1 MTWIRTIPL
10 DKATGELRSLYQR
23 IKGPNDTVDNIM
35 MAHSL
40 RPHSMEGH
48 LALYKAVLHHRDNAL
63 PRWFLEALG
72 LYVSML
78 NSCDYCVQHHYE
90 GMRRLLKDDARSQAT
105 REALECGKPQDSFNG
120 KELAAMRYAQAL
132 TRNPAEVTEEQ
143 ISSLREAGLDDGEIL
158 EINQLVSYFAYANR
172 MVLGLGVTTKG
183 DVLGLSPSS
192 DDPEDWS
199 HRWE

>member
-90 GMRRLLKDDARSQAT
+90 GMRRLLKDDARSQAIRGT
-105 REALECGKPQDSFNG
+105 LEYGNPQASFGG
-120 KELAAMRYAQAL
+120 KELAAMRYAERL
-132 TRNPAEVTEEQ
+132 TRSPADVTEEQ
-143 ISSLREAGLDDGEIL
+143 IMTLREAGLEDGEIL

-192 DDPEDWS
+192 DNPEDWS
-199 HRWE
+199 HR

>member
-1 MTWIRTIPL
+1 MTWIRSIPL

-23 IKGPNDTVDNIM
+23 IKGPNDNVDNIM

-48 LALYKAVLHHRDNAL
+48 LALYKAVLHHRGNAL
-63 PRWFLEALG
+63 PRWLLEALG

-90 GMRRLLKDDARSQAT
+90 GMRRLLRDDARSLAIC
-105 REALECGKPQDSFNG
+105 EALKHGNPQASFGG

-132 TRNPAEVTEEQ
+132 TRSPAETTEEDVGA
-143 ISSLREAGLDDGEIL
+143 LRDAGFDDGEIL

-183 DVLGLSPSS
+183 DVLGLSPTS
-192 DDPEDWS
+192 DNPDDWS
-199 HRWE
+199 HR